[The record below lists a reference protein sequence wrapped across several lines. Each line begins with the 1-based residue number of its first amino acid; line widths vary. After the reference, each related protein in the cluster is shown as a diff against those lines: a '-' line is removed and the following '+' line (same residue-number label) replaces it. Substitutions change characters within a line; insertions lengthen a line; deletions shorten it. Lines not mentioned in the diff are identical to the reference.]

1 MISASRG
8 MEFVVVSS
16 LLFGENNKNKQEP
29 FVNPLTAKN
38 TPSGMGWMGA
48 AEEQQVITFFLRRKD

>member
-1 MISASRG
+1 

-48 AEEQQVITFFLRRKD
+48 AEEQQVITFFLRRKQ